1 MKSPATVCCV
11 LVGVVLGVSACTVP
25 DAPVASEP
33 GNPLP
38 GLSPEALARFEAGRA
53 LFEHG
58 WTPEE
63 GLGPTYV
70 QDRCTSCHDIPTSGG
85 SSPEGLPKFA
95 MGCDPL
101 DVHGGDIMQRQR
113 TPLLIEHGTPAETF
127 PAEATLHP
135 TLVPSML
142 YGLGL
147 IEAVPEEEILA
158 LEDPAD
164 RDGDGISGRVGRTAD
179 GRLARL
185 GRKGAVASILELVDV
200 ALITELGITT
210 PTYPEEETINGVPVP
225 PESDPTPDPE
235 VEAETVELIAD
246 FVRYLAPL
254 APEVPETDALRDT
267 LLWGEHVFEE
277 LGCAACHVPT
287 LSTGPNSEPGLDRKT
302 IRLYSDLLLHD
313 MGPEAEGLCGPNAL
327 PSEFRTEK
335 LMGLRYRP
343 AYMHDGRASG
353 LSQAILFHGGEGAA
367 SRDAFDALGVIE
379 RGYLIRFL
387 ASL

>member
-200 ALITELGITT
+200 ALMIEVNMFKTLCPAKWDGLVGL
-210 PTYPEEETINGVPVP
+210 YRSVYDSVRA
-225 PESDPTPDPE
+225 E

-287 LSTGPNSEPGLDRKT
+287 LSTGPNSEPGLDRKA

-335 LMGLRYRP
+335 LMGLRHRP
-343 AYMHDGRASG
+343 AYLHDGRASG

>member
-1 MKSPATVCCV
+1 MRSPTLTWVA
-11 LVGVVLGVSACTVP
+11 LGGVVLTVGACTVS
-25 DAPVASEP
+25 DTPVAGEP
-33 GNPLP
+33 GSPLP
-38 GLSPEALARFEAGRA
+38 GLSPEALARFEVGRS

-70 QDRCTSCHDIPTSGG
+70 QGRCTSCHDIPSSGG

-101 DVHGGDIMQRQR
+101 DLHGGDIMQRQR
-113 TPLLIEHGTPAETF
+113 TPLLIEQGVEAETF
-127 PAEATLHP
+127 PAEATLRP

-147 IEAVPEEEILA
+147 IEAVPEQEILSR
-158 LEDPAD
+158 EDPD
-164 RDGDGISGRVGRTAD
+164 DEDGDGISGRAGRTSD

-185 GRKGAVASILELVDV
+185 GRKGAVASIRELVDV
-200 ALITELGITT
+200 ALITELGVTT
-210 PTYPEEETINGVPVP
+210 PTYPREETINGVPVP
-225 PESDPTPDPE
+225 PESDPVPDPE
-235 VEAETVELIAD
+235 VDAETVTLMAD

-254 APEVPETDALRDT
+254 APEVPESDALRDT
-267 LLWGEHVFEE
+267 LRWGEHIFEE
-277 LGCAACHVPT
+277 LGCPACHVPT
-287 LSTGPNSEPGLDRKT
+287 LTTGPNPEPALDRKT

-313 MGPEAEGLCGPNAL
+313 LGVEAAGLCGPNAL

-335 LMGLRYRP
+335 LMGLRHRP

-353 LSQAILFHGGEGAA
+353 LSQAILLHGGEGSGA
-367 SRDAFDALGVIE
+367 RDAFDALGVE
-379 RGYLIRFL
+379 ARGYLMRFL